1 MSEVTETY
9 KPLDTEKLVVTRL
22 AILIFKESAAKMSD
36 KDVGTMSEDVSLIF
50 DFLKFSD
57 DFKQH
62 WMNYQ

>member
-1 MSEVTETY
+1 
-9 KPLDTEKLVVTRL
+9 LDTEKLVVTRL

-62 WMNYQ
+62 WMNY